1 MRSRMPIMGFLVESW
16 ERNMTQW
23 TPSSWRDKPV
33 KQLPTYPDQ
42 QKLQEVEA
50 HLADQPPLVFAGEAR
65 ALRADLAKVAKGE
78 AFLLQ
83 GGDCAESF
91 DEFRTSHIR
100 DTFKALM
107 QMAVVLTFGGQKPVV
122 KIGRIAGQF
131 AKPRSDDMETIDG
144 LSLPS
149 YRGDIINAIDFNEQ
163 SRVPDPQRMVAA
175 YNQSTS
181 TLNLIRAFAQG
192 GLADL
197 NQVHKWNL
205 DFIKKSPLGERYEA
219 IAGSIEESLAF
230 MNACGINPETA
241 PQLRETN
248 LYTSHEALLLPY
260 EQALTRC
267 DSLTGKWYDCSAH
280 MLWIGDRTRQID
292 HAHIEFLRGVENAIG
307 LKAGPTTDP
316 EELLKIIDIINP
328 NNEAG
333 RLNLIVRMGADKVAD
348 HLPAL
353 IRAVEREGKNV
364 VWSCDPMHGNTIKAP
379 NGYKTR
385 RVDDVL
391 REVQQFFQI
400 HKAEGSYAG
409 GVHFEMTGRN
419 VTECVGGAFQIT
431 EHDLAQRYHTYCDPR
446 LNADQALE
454 LAFLIADHIKAA
466 R

>member
-1 MRSRMPIMGFLVESW
+1 
-16 ERNMTQW
+16 MTQW
-23 TPSSWRDKPV
+23 TPSSWRNKAV
-33 KQLPTYPDQ
+33 KQLPSYPDQ
-42 QKLQEVEA
+42 VKLQQTERY
-50 HLADQPPLVFAGEAR
+50 LAKQPPLVFAGEAR
-65 ALRADLAKVAKGE
+65 ALREDLAKVSRGE

-91 DEFRTSHIR
+91 DEFQTSHIR

-131 AKPRSDDMETIDG
+131 AKPRSTDMETING
-144 LSLPS
+144 VNLPS
-149 YRGDIINAIDFNEQ
+149 YRGDIINGIDFNEK
-163 SRVPDPQRMVAA
+163 SRLPDPQRMVTA

-181 TLNLIRAFAQG
+181 TLNLLRAFAQG

-197 NQVHKWNL
+197 NQVHQWNL
-205 DFIKKSPLGERYEA
+205 DFVKKSPLGKRYETLA
-219 IAGSIEESLAF
+219 SSIEDSLAF
-230 MNACGINPETA
+230 MNACGINPATA
-241 PQLRETN
+241 PQLRETT

-292 HAHIEFLRGVENAIG
+292 HAHIEFLRGVENPIG
-307 LKAGPTTDP
+307 IKVGPSTVP
-316 EELLKIIDIINP
+316 EELLRIIDIVNP

-353 IRAVEREGKNV
+353 ICAIEREGKNV
-364 VWSCDPMHGNTIKAP
+364 VWSSDPMHGNTIKAP

-385 RVDDVL
+385 RVDDIL

-454 LAFLIADHIKAA
+454 LAFLIAEHIKAA

>member
-1 MRSRMPIMGFLVESW
+1 
-16 ERNMTQW
+16 MTQW
-23 TPSSWRDKPV
+23 TPSSWRNKPV
-33 KQLPTYPDQ
+33 KQQPSYPDQ
-42 QKLQEVEA
+42 EKLQQTERY
-50 HLADQPPLVFAGEAR
+50 LANQPPLVFAGEAR
-65 ALRADLAKVAKGE
+65 ALRDDLAKVSRGE

-131 AKPRSDDMETIDG
+131 AKPRSTELETING
-144 LSLPS
+144 VSHPS
-149 YRGDIINAIDFNEQ
+149 YRGDIINGIDFNEK
-163 SRVPDPQRMVAA
+163 SRLPDPQRMVTA

-181 TLNLIRAFAQG
+181 TLNLLRAFAQG

-197 NQVHKWNL
+197 NQVYQWNL
-205 DFIKKSPLGERYEA
+205 DFIKKSPLGKRYETL
-219 IAGSIEESLAF
+219 AGSIEDSLAF
-230 MNACGINPETA
+230 MNACGINPATA
-241 PQLRETN
+241 PQLRETT

-292 HAHIEFLRGVENAIG
+292 HAHIEFLRGVENPIG
-307 LKAGPTTDP
+307 IKVGPSTDP
-316 EELLKIIDIINP
+316 EELLRIIDIVNP
-328 NNEAG
+328 HNEAG
-333 RLNLIVRMGADKVAD
+333 RLNLIVRMGADKIAA

-353 IRAVEREGKNV
+353 IRAIEREGKNV
-364 VWSCDPMHGNTIKAP
+364 VWSSDPMHGNTIKAP

-385 RVDDVL
+385 RVNDIL

-454 LAFLIADHIKAA
+454 LAFLIAEHIKAA